1 MKFPDVQAFTDN
13 EVFID
18 VQEVRKAE
26 TNAQLVAENVAT
38 QLERRVA
45 FRRAMKKA
53 IQTAQKFGAKGIR
66 VACSGRLGGAEM
78 ARYEWYREGRVP
90 LHTLRAD
97 IDYGF
102 AEARTTYGKIGC
114 KVWIFRGEVLP
125 EGAAAEKVA
134 PRAARPAGT
143 RSSAA
148 TPTPVQ

>member
-1 MKFPDVQAFTDN
+1 MGQKVNP
-13 EVFID
+13 IG
-18 VQEVRKAE
+18 
-26 TNAQLVAENVAT
+26 
-38 QLERRVA
+38 
-45 FRRAMKKA
+45 FRLGMKKA

-125 EGAAAEKVA
+125 EGATAAPEKKPL
-134 PRAARPAGT
+134 PRPS
-143 RSSAA
+143 RSPSA

>member
-1 MKFPDVQAFTDN
+1 MA
-13 EVFID
+13 
-18 VQEVRKAE
+18 R
-26 TNAQLVAENVAT
+26 
-38 QLERRVA
+38 
-45 FRRAMKKA
+45 RRARKKA

-102 AEARTTYGKIGC
+102 AEAKTTYGKIGC

-125 EGAAAEKVA
+125 EGAAAEAKKA
-134 PRAARPAGT
+134 PARPAPSRAAT
-143 RSSAA
+143 A

>member
-1 MKFPDVQAFTDN
+1 
-13 EVFID
+13 
-18 VQEVRKAE
+18 
-26 TNAQLVAENVAT
+26 
-38 QLERRVA
+38 
-45 FRRAMKKA
+45 
-53 IQTAQKFGAKGIR
+53 
-66 VACSGRLGGAEM
+66 M

-125 EGAAAEKVA
+125 EGAGAADKGPGPA
-134 PRAARPAGT
+134 RPSRPLPPRAAQ
-143 RSSAA
+143 A

>member
-1 MKFPDVQAFTDN
+1 MLQPARTKFRKQQKGRHKGKAYRGGDLAFGDYGLK
-13 EVFID
+13 V
-18 VQEVRKAE
+18 
-26 TNAQLVAENVAT
+26 
-38 QLERRVA
+38 LE
-45 FRRAMKKA
+45 
-53 IQTAQKFGAKGIR
+53 
-66 VACSGRLGGAEM
+66 SGRLGGAEM

-125 EGAAAEKVA
+125 EGAVAEKT
-134 PRAARPAGT
+134 PTRGPSRPAPT